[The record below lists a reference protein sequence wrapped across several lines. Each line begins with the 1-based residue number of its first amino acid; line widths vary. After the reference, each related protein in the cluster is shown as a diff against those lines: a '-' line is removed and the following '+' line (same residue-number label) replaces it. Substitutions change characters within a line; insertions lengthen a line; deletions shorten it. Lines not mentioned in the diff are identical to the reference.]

1 MSSALDGSKRRERE
15 VVEARRR
22 AGLVAAVAGLVL
34 VPWFLVIDPLAGF
47 RPESPPVGAPAQ
59 DFVDFYVD
67 NFSRIPLNTT
77 LFIGQ
82 WVILLVLLVAVVRA
96 ACRRLDLA
104 AILATTL
111 AGAAT
116 AVYVG
121 AEGVRLWPVLAATDM
136 TAGRLRDNLDPGLA
150 QAAVLSGTDFMPLPL
165 SSSGPQSWSSRGCW
179 PSATCGGTGRCP
191 SSPLL
196 REPSPSP
203 VLLSAPRASAP
214 ASSLCC
220 GAPWLRCSCSSAGGA
235 LGPLPRLQP
244 NSPAA
249 SPRGS
254 RRSLL
259 SQAQHRG

>member
-1 MSSALDGSKRRERE
+1 VSGLLTPDQPEETAMSSALDDSKGRERE

-22 AGLVAAVAGLVL
+22 AGLIAAVAGLVL

-59 DFVDFYVD
+59 DFVAFYVD

-111 AGAAT
+111 ACAAT
-116 AVYVG
+116 AIYVV
-121 AEGVRLWPVLAATDM
+121 AEGVRVWPVLAAADM

-150 QAAVLSGTDFMPLPL
+150 QAAVLSRDGLH
-165 SSSGPQSWSSRGCW
+165 
-179 PSATCGGTGRCP
+179 
-191 SSPLL
+191 
-196 REPSPSP
+196 
-203 VLLSAPRASAP
+203 AP
-214 ASSLCC
+214 ASVLLGVSVLVIAWLLARSDLWGHRTMSVLAIVA
-220 GAPWLRCSCSSAGGA
+220 GAFAVSSVLVGPEG
-235 LGPLPRLQP
+235 LGPGFIFVLWGPVVAVLLLVGRWRSQTP
-244 NSPAA
+244 APSPAE
-249 SPRGS
+249 
-254 RRSLL
+254 
-259 SQAQHRG
+259 